1 MEQNN
6 IFKPKLRI
14 TLLEEN
20 GAVIQDRLVD
30 AATEYYAGPKLQHKG
45 PIRVEVTLGNTA
57 DIENFKKYLDQ
68 LTGSLP
74 IKAPSVGRG
83 RPSTASIQSTM
94 ETPREDILADVK
106 KMAENGKN
114 QTEVIEY
121 LRKLGF
127 VFILAEDLLFYF
139 PDLVQNFK
147 PNDLGAP
154 TDNKQYPDSLAWMV
168 RCIRRAKDPRT
179 DKFDPMIFFGF
190 NIQKPSKRVVPYLY
204 KERQEPIKI
213 DTGKKVLSF
222 NTVEFTKLPKY
233 MLEQERLKFSIEQRQ
248 LILNPEKKPSKFFL
262 RWVKDAQFPDSI
274 KPKIDEI
281 LSRTSENS

>member
-1 MEQNN
+1 MEQNT
-6 IFKPKLRI
+6 FKPKLRI

-30 AATEYYAGPKLQHKG
+30 AATEYYSGPKLQHKG
-45 PIRVEVTLGNTA
+45 PIRVEVTLANNL
-57 DIENFKKYLDQ
+57 DIDNFKKYLDQ

-74 IKAPSVGRG
+74 IKAPSAGRG
-83 RPSTASIQSTM
+83 RPSTAGTQAAI
-94 ETPREDILADVK
+94 ETPREDIIADVK
-106 KMAENGKN
+106 KMAEEGKN
-114 QTEVIEY
+114 QTEVIDY
-121 LRKLGF
+121 LRGLGF
-127 VFILAEDLLFYF
+127 VFILAEDLFYYF
-139 PDLVQNFK
+139 PELAQSMDHK
-147 PNDLGAP
+147 DLGDP
-154 TDNKQYPDSLAWMV
+154 TDNKQYPDSLALMV
-168 RCIRRAKDPRT
+168 RCIKRAKDPRT

-213 DTGKKVLSF
+213 ATGKKVLSF

-233 MLEQERLKFSIEQRQ
+233 MLETERLKFSIEQRQ

-281 LSRTSENS
+281 LSRTTENS

>member
-1 MEQNN
+1 MEQNT
-6 IFKPKLRI
+6 FKPKLRV
-14 TLLEEN
+14 TLLEDN

-30 AATEYYAGPKLQHKG
+30 ATTEYYAGPKIQHKG
-45 PIRVEVTLGNTA
+45 PIRIEVTLGNTS
-57 DIENFKKYLDQ
+57 DIDNFKKYLDQ

-74 IKAPSVGRG
+74 IKAPTAGRG
-83 RPSTASIQSTM
+83 RPSTANSTSVV

-106 KMAENGKN
+106 KMADEGKN
-114 QTEVIEY
+114 QSEVIEY
-121 LRKLGF
+121 LRNLGF
-127 VFILAEDLLFYF
+127 VFILAEDLLYYF
-139 PDLVQNFK
+139 PDLVENFK
-147 PNDLGAP
+147 HNDLGAP
-154 TDNKQYPDSLAWMV
+154 TDNKQYPDSLAWMI

-204 KERQEPIKI
+204 KERQDPLRI

-233 MLEQERLKFSIEQRQ
+233 MLESERLKFSVEQRQ

-262 RWVKDAQFPDSI
+262 RWVKDAEFPDSI
-274 KPKIDEI
+274 KPKIEEI
-281 LSRTSENS
+281 LSRTTENS